1 MDINKQIF
9 ENRKHNDGATLSSI
23 YCSQKIGKGDELI
36 DFARFKFC
44 SKKNSDC
51 SRKVL
56 FWDGR

>member
-23 YCSQKIGKGDELI
+23 YFSQKMGKGDELI

-44 SKKNSDC
+44 
-51 SRKVL
+51 
-56 FWDGR
+56 